1 MKVCPDCRSEIPEEA
16 DVCRHCGERVEG
28 PRCDACGARNW
39 AEARLC
45 RWCGEPMQTVGARLD
60 FEPFTVTARLLPT
73 ALFRGRLLPRSITL
87 TEEKI
92 LVRTPGIFDLSEQ
105 QQEIPWAKVAGFD
118 YHSGLVWD
126 RVRIETRGQAST
138 TVGCLAKPDGERI
151 RDVLREMET

>member
-1 MKVCPDCRSEIPEEA
+1 MKICPDCRSEIPEEA
-16 DVCRHCGERVEG
+16 EVCRHCGERVEG
-28 PRCDACGARNW
+28 ARCDACGARNW

-45 RWCGEPMQTVGARLD
+45 RWCGERLQPAGARMD

-73 ALFRGRLLPRSITL
+73 ALYRGRLLPKSITL

-92 LVRTPGIFDLSEQ
+92 LVRTPGVFNLSEQ
-105 QQEIPWAKVAGFD
+105 QQEIPWAKIAGFD

-138 TVGCLAKPDGERI
+138 TVGCLSKPEGERI
-151 RDVLREMET
+151 RDVLREMEM

>member
-1 MKVCPDCRSEIPEEA
+1 MKTCPDCRSEIPEEA
-16 DVCRHCGERVEG
+16 EVCRHCGERVEG
-28 PRCDACGARNW
+28 PRCTACGARNW

-45 RWCGEPMQTVGARLD
+45 RWCGEALQPAGARLD
-60 FEPFTVTARLLPT
+60 FEPFTVTARVLPT

-92 LVRTPGIFDLSEQ
+92 LVRTPGMFHLSEQ
-105 QQEIPWAKVAGFD
+105 QQEIPWAKIAGFD

-138 TVGCLAKPDGERI
+138 TVGCLAKPEGERI
-151 RDVLREMET
+151 RGVLREMEM